1 MSPFTKSNQ
10 TLITVCNLWP
20 LTILLHDVK
29 PSLTHTGHLTF
40 LKLPFVCYLVRQH
53 SLMDESLLVS
63 QDCILLVCSLS
74 LHLVHTCKLC

>member
-29 PSLTHTGHLTF
+29 PSLTHTGSPDIPKASICVLSGEATF
-40 LKLPFVCYLVRQH
+40 
-53 SLMDESLLVS
+53 SDG
-63 QDCILLVCSLS
+63 
-74 LHLVHTCKLC
+74 